1 MSRPTTLTWSTLART
16 MAGTVV
22 AVATIVAGGV
32 ATASSAAPPSASEH
46 AQVVAQGIV
55 TFDGAPRHW
64 QLTPLPATPTPGDA
78 DTSAPSFIVS
88 EGPDAL
94 IVADGSGPIARLA
107 PGEAVFRPE
116 GSTTSLRTPAAAAGQ
131 GSAFGIV
138 PGSGDPALTFTAPSG
153 DRDVDL
159 VRDVLAAGET
169 LTVTTDV
176 SAFGVVTEGTASI
189 NGTTVNVG
197 ESFGAVGAV
206 TITNGGTGRL
216 VVLVAVIGPPLDG
229 GGVVVVPIPTAAGS
243 TAPAGGPSATEPP
256 AGSTPTTT
264 QGPSAPS
271 PTTTTT
277 TTEPEPVDTDSDG
290 LTDAEEA
297 AAGTDPNN
305 PDSDGDGVND
315 RLEVQRDD
323 LDPTNPD
330 SDGDGLNDGKEL
342 DFSCDPAV
350 ADTDGDGLSDKQEV
364 LFMAGANC
372 LLADSDGDGSSDG
385 DEYNAGTDWNDPA
398 SKP

>member
-1 MSRPTTLTWSTLART
+1 
-16 MAGTVV
+16 
-22 AVATIVAGGV
+22 
-32 ATASSAAPPSASEH
+32 
-46 AQVVAQGIV
+46 
-55 TFDGAPRHW
+55 
-64 QLTPLPATPTPGDA
+64 
-78 DTSAPSFIVS
+78 
-88 EGPDAL
+88 
-94 IVADGSGPIARLA
+94 
-107 PGEAVFRPE
+107 
-116 GSTTSLRTPAAAAGQ
+116 
-131 GSAFGIV
+131 
-138 PGSGDPALTFTAPSG
+138 
-153 DRDVDL
+153 
-159 VRDVLAAGET
+159 
-169 LTVTTDV
+169 
-176 SAFGVVTEGTASI
+176 
-189 NGTTVNVG
+189 
-197 ESFGAVGAV
+197 
-206 TITNGGTGRL
+206 
-216 VVLVAVIGPPLDG
+216 
-229 GGVVVVPIPTAAGS
+229 
-243 TAPAGGPSATEPP
+243 
-256 AGSTPTTT
+256 
-264 QGPSAPS
+264 
-271 PTTTTT
+271 
-277 TTEPEPVDTDSDG
+277 VDTDSDG